1 MKAFRPDLTP
11 GFHWSVRTRILA
23 AILVV
28 TAIGLTV
35 AGLTAYLVQRE
46 RILQEVD
53 AKLLHAVESARAITL
68 GQVSE
73 EGEVLV
79 PDPTDD
85 VADPPPVPQ
94 FDSPEVA
101 LEAILARVLPD
112 RNESSLGMVDGVPRF
127 RSAAEVLFHLE
138 DDQTL
143 VDRIVR
149 EVADGSVR
157 LGTHE
162 GILGQIRYIAV
173 PIEVNGVDTTGVFVS
188 AFNLD
193 AELGEITT
201 AFRTYTWVALGTL
214 VAVGLVGWFVAGR
227 LLKPLRRLRETASR
241 ITASD
246 LSERIPVSGN
256 DDLSRLTITVNEML
270 DRIDDSVRS
279 QHQLLDDVRHEL
291 KTPITIIRGHL
302 ELTAVDEPED
312 VAATR
317 DLVIEELDRMTSLVD
332 DIEQLAGSESFR
344 LELAPVEVR
353 ELLEQIY
360 LKCQALSDHEWHLT
374 DEAAQLNVWAIID
387 PARITQA
394 MLQLADNASKY
405 SPTGSKITIGAGA
418 TPSQVRLW
426 VEDQGPGIP
435 DHLQQRIFERFGR
448 VDTGRGIDGSGLGLP
463 IVQAIA
469 TSHGGT
475 VSLDTSPQGSRF
487 TMTLPIEEM
496 EGDHAQHPHR

>member
-1 MKAFRPDLTP
+1 MKALRPDPVP

-68 GQVSE
+68 GQLSD
-73 EGEVLV
+73 EGEVLE
-79 PDPTDD
+79 PDLTDD
-85 VADPPPVPQ
+85 IADPPPVPS
-94 FDSPEVA
+94 FESPEAA

-112 RNESSLGMVDGVPRF
+112 RNESSLGMIDGVPRF
-127 RSAAEVLFHLE
+127 RSAAEVLFHIE
-138 DDQTL
+138 DDRAL
-143 VDRIVR
+143 VSRIVR
-149 EVADGSVR
+149 EVSDGSVR
-157 LGTHE
+157 LGTHD
-162 GILGQIRYIAV
+162 GRLGQIRYIAV

-256 DDLSRLTITVNEML
+256 DDLSRLTITVNDML
-270 DRIDDSVRS
+270 DRIDESVRS

-302 ELTAVDEPED
+302 ELTSVDEPEE

-317 DLVIEELDRMTSLVD
+317 DLLIEELDRMTSLVD

-344 LELAPVEVR
+344 IEIEPVEVR
-353 ELLEQIY
+353 ELVEQIFV
-360 LKCQALSDHEWHLT
+360 KCQALSDHEWRLT
-374 DEAAQLNVWAIID
+374 NEASGGDTWALID

-394 MLQLADNASKY
+394 MLQLADNAAKY
-405 SPTGSKITIGAGA
+405 SPAGSTITMGAHA
-418 TPSQVRLW
+418 TATQLHLW
-426 VEDQGPGIP
+426 VEDEGPGIP
-435 DHLQQRIFERFGR
+435 EHLQQRVFERFGR
-448 VDTGRGIDGSGLGLP
+448 ADTGRGIQGSGLGLP

-469 TSHGGT
+469 TSHGGS
-475 VSLDTSPQGSRF
+475 VSLDSSPQGSRF

-496 EGDHAQHPHR
+496 EGDHAEHPHR